1 MALKTNREQYERLRA
16 LGFRSAAKVL
26 HVQSLAD
33 LSARSDEEVRQY
45 GYIVADEGDGAGNRR
60 VYMKSEEHTRGL
72 YDQLERVSE
81 IARNMGLEAAVVLK
95 SPGR

>member
-16 LGFRSAAKVL
+16 LGFRIAAKVL
-26 HVQSLAD
+26 HVQSLSD

-60 VYMKSEEHTRGL
+60 VYMKREGHTGGL
-72 YDQLERVSE
+72 YAQLERVSE
-81 IARNMGLEAAVVLK
+81 IARNTGLEAAVVLK